1 MTGLEELTRI
11 IQNSKIIP
19 KEKKILEK
27 PKEKTDKIEN
37 PFDEFIRGFK
47 K

>member
-19 KEKKILEK
+19 KEKKFLEK
-27 PKEKTDKIEN
+27 PKEKFDKIEN
-37 PFDEFIRGFK
+37 PLEEFLKGFK